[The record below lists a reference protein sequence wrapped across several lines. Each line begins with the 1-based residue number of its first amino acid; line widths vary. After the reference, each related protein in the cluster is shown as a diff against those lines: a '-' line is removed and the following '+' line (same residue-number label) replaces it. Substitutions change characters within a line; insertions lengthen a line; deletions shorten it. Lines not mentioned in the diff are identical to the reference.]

1 MFTSNATGT
10 IPFLNLINLRILFI
24 LLYGSYSFGKIKITE
39 KLIHYYRLLEI
50 VLENKINSELI
61 TVDIFNQFGTTTESI
76 CDKFNE
82 NFRSRR
88 QSGNVEATRTIYLKH

>member
-1 MFTSNATGT
+1 MFTSNATGSHCT
-10 IPFLNLINLRILFI
+10 ISQFDQFADT
-24 LLYGSYSFGKIKITE
+24 SYSFGKIKITE
-39 KLIHYYRLLEI
+39 KLIHYYRFLEI